1 MNDSPAPQV
10 NTAAGAPSWASAPP
24 GMGAE
29 SRPLFTISI
38 IKGEAASMP
47 EAMGIAQ
54 NLVDNNIIEI
64 RSECGEL
71 VARCRYGKWWS
82 SMFGVQPTYDG
93 GR

>member
-1 MNDSPAPQV
+1 NDSPVPWV
-10 NTAAGAPSWASAPP
+10 NTKAGAPSRVSAPP

-29 SRPLFTISI
+29 SRPLFTVCVVR
-38 IKGEAASMP
+38 GEASSMP

-54 NLVDNNIIEI
+54 DIVDNNIIEI

-82 SMFGVQPTYDG
+82 SQFGKEPTYDG
-93 GR
+93 RNA